1 VSEEGPSYEEIV
13 ARARAAAA
21 AKRASGE
28 VPEGTSA
35 ALDRLFLE
43 VAPGGARPR
52 DGAGEDALGQVVEM
66 LGRYRFDPSIPIGGA
81 PGPGMRGR
89 VAGLVKRAVQPL
101 ATWQLRHLT
110 DQLNAYHL
118 AETELLRSLV
128 EERRAEPPGSGPPD
142 APATG
147 PPAAPAAVPP
157 AAPAV
162 PPAAPA
168 VPPAAPA
175 APAAGPAVR

>member
-1 VSEEGPSYEEIV
+1 VSEEGPTYEEIV

-52 DGAGEDALGQVVEM
+52 GGAGEDALGEVVEM
-66 LGRYRFDPSIPIGGA
+66 LGRYRFDPSIPVGRLA
-81 PGPGMRGR
+81 GPGMRGR

-128 EERRAEPPGSGPPD
+128 EQRRAEPPAAGPP
-142 APATG
+142 G
-147 PPAAPAAVPP
+147 PPAAPAAGPP
-157 AAPAV
+157 
-162 PPAAPA
+162 
-168 VPPAAPA
+168 
-175 APAAGPAVR
+175 VR